1 MVAEAAG
8 STRKSRPTGHKQQ
21 AAAAAEAAASVA
33 ATIAAA

>member
-21 AAAAAEAAASVA
+21 AAAAAAAAAVA